1 MKKRHFLS
9 LTLLIALSGNIC
21 FYSPV
26 PANAQNSKPADAS
39 VVKISACTVEGEW
52 GGKTGLRLEGC
63 ATQSARI
70 SHPQLD
76 VAAPKIEVGFDDKR
90 QFTKV
95 TGSGGVNFAVTMP
108 QKDGLATRIEAKCN
122 NAVLERAVTGANTGA
137 RVLTLR
143 GGVDG
148 WYQVAGGIKNT
159 LRGETVALT
168 SRPGAAEALTANIE
182 GGTDGVRIE
191 LPPPPAAV
199 GETTNP
205 VANRGPVIITAQSA
219 VIRQQKDGISADAE
233 GGTRGVRLEIK
244 PADAVA
250 GTDNLLNG
258 AVVVTSRRAVVRQSE
273 GLARFI
279 GDAHAVSVGTAQKF
293 DVAAEEISLAR
304 NASGVFDFIK
314 TVGRA
319 KVKLD
324 LTQDKTAAPAP
335 DKAATDKATLRP
347 EYLEVEADSAVAT
360 LVKSQLVFA
369 GNVRGFYRLPAQNAG
384 SNQPAAPADYKFS
397 GDRVVLIYK
406 PGATDAAERWNIAFS
421 GQTGAPV
428 EIDVPVQ
435 LDVF

>member
-1 MKKRHFLS
+1 MKKRNFLS
-9 LTLLIALSGNIC
+9 LALLVALPGSVC

-26 PANAQNSKPADAS
+26 PASAQNARPADGA
-39 VVKISACTVEGEW
+39 VVKISACVVEGEW

-63 ATQSARI
+63 AGQSARI

-95 TGSGGVNFAVTMP
+95 TAAGGVNFAVTMP
-108 QKDGLATRIEAKCN
+108 QKDGPATRIEAKCN
-122 NAVLERAVTGANTGA
+122 NATLERAVAGANAGA

-148 WYQVAGGIKNT
+148 WYQVVGGMKNT
-159 LRGETVALT
+159 LRGESVILT
-168 SRPGAAEALTANIE
+168 SRPGAAEALMANIE
-182 GGTDGVRIE
+182 GGADGVRIE
-191 LPPPPAAV
+191 LPPPPAVA
-199 GETTNP
+199 GEPTT
-205 VANRGPVIITAQSA
+205 VVSNRGPVIIAAQSA
-219 VIRQQKDGISADAE
+219 VIRQQKDGIRADVE
-233 GGTRGVRLEIK
+233 GGTRGVRLEIR

-258 AVVVTSRRAVVRQSE
+258 AVVVTARRAVVRQSE
-273 GLARFI
+273 GTARFI
-279 GDAHAVSVGTAQKF
+279 GDAHAVSTGTAQKF

-304 NASGVFDFIK
+304 NASGDFDFIK

-324 LTQDKTAAPAP
+324 LRQDKAVPAP
-335 DKAATDKATLRP
+335 EKATSDKASLRP

-369 GNVRGFYRLPAQNAG
+369 GNVRGFYRLPAQNVGA
-384 SNQPAAPADYKFS
+384 NPAVAPKENKFS
-397 GDRVVLIYK
+397 GDRAVLIYK
-406 PGATDAAERWNIAFS
+406 PGADDPAQRWNFAFY
-421 GQTGAPV
+421 GLPNAPV

-435 LDVF
+435 LDDF